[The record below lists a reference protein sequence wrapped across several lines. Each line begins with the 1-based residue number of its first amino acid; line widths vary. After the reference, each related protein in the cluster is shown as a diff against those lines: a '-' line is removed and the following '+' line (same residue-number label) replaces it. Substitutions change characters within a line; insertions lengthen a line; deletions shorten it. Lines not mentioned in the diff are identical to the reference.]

1 MLGPVGLMASK
12 GLGKL
17 LTMSLATR
25 GLREMKHTA
34 EWLSRPYRVQGGGQQ
49 VLSQQ
54 SDNSTETQ
62 ALLQHIGCKD
72 T

>member
-1 MLGPVGLMASK
+1 VLGPVGLMASK

-34 EWLSRPYRVQGGGQQ
+34 EWLSRPYIVHGGGQQ

-54 SDNSTETQ
+54 SDNST
-62 ALLQHIGCKD
+62 
-72 T
+72 

>member
-1 MLGPVGLMASK
+1 VLGPVGLMASK

-25 GLREMKHTA
+25 GLRKMKHTA
-34 EWLSRPYRVQGGGQQ
+34 EWLSRPYIVQGGGQQ

-54 SDNSTETQ
+54 SDNSTEAQ
-62 ALLQHIGCKD
+62 ALLQHISCKD